1 MLTTFFTSPGSIE
14 RYRYGIAGRPRL
26 LPVRHS
32 SSRPRRLLFCVLGPN
47 AGLTVHQLD
56 QDAFCRLR
64 SESAQ
69 AEGVVARVL
78 IVRSGRGPKN
88 SKFGSR
94 SVSSFHTR
102 KISI

>member
-26 LPVRHS
+26 LPVHHS

-56 QDAFCRLR
+56 QDALRRLR
-64 SESAQ
+64 SDSGQ
-69 AEGVVARVL
+69 AEGVVARVKSVL
-78 IVRSGRGPKN
+78 AWRRGARCRLLSRERRSRR
-88 SKFGSR
+88 SR
-94 SVSSFHTR
+94 R
-102 KISI
+102 